1 MALLLTS
8 VLGHGLT
15 AVLSSE
21 ASLWSSNR
29 QRICISSP
37 GSYAPNFIML
47 SPPEADLKE
56 LLLLSNST
64 TVVVFVTV
72 LLFFTARTCNNN
84 GIRTPYEIIEYCVK
98 YLPTRS
104 D

>member
-64 TVVVFVTV
+64 TVV
-72 LLFFTARTCNNN
+72 LFFTARTCNNN